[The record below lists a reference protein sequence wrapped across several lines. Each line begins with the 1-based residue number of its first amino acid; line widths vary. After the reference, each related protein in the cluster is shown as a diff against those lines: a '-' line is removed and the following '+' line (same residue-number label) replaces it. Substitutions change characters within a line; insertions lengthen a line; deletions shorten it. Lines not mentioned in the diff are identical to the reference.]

1 MNTKTNYPRKM
12 NERVNTEMILRYL
25 ITEDDEINTKIM
37 CKEPGVNLVAVD
49 KDVYEALGSIK
60 KYDNFSLNKL
70 TKFFENVDVISF
82 KERTGK
88 GKQVLTFERVDEI
101 RKLALK

>member
-1 MNTKTNYPRKM
+1 MTTKINYPKKR
-12 NERVNTEMILRYL
+12 NERIDTEMILKYL
-25 ITEDDEINTKIM
+25 IKDDDELNTKIM
-37 CKEPGVNLVAVD
+37 CKEHGINLVAVD

-60 KYDNFSLNKL
+60 KYDLFKLNKL
-70 TKFFENVDVISF
+70 TKFFEIVDVISF

-88 GKQVLTFERVDEI
+88 EKSVLTFEKVDEI